1 MAHHRDSKDTVQQ
14 SMDSSNVRAQR
25 QTTVVEDKAAKAA
38 QVAAAR
44 QRQSP
49 SSVLAAPR
57 TIDNHRS
64 PFRSN
69 DSQLLMNSLQGSSSP
84 VQE

>member
-1 MAHHRDSKDTVQQ
+1 MAHHRDSKDTLQQ
-14 SMDSSNVRAQR
+14 SLDSSNVMAQR
-25 QTTVVEDKAAKAA
+25 QTTAVEDKVAKVA
-38 QVAAAR
+38 QVTAAR

-49 SSVLAAPR
+49 SSVFAAPR

-84 VQE
+84 V